1 MHVHFEVAHGRA
13 PKEEEEEEIYQNTQV
28 VHAVG
33 KVVVNK
39 LGLHTH
45 ARGSCGV
52 SRVEIYYVAYA
63 RARAHQL
70 FQHASSHQLTG
81 LPRRWLTG
89 GKLLG
94 SYFCLLNNY

>member
-1 MHVHFEVAHGRA
+1 MRVHFEVAHGRA
-13 PKEEEEEEIYQNTQV
+13 PKEEEEEEEIYQNTQV

-52 SRVEIYYVAYA
+52 SREEIYYVAYA
-63 RARAHQL
+63 
-70 FQHASSHQLTG
+70 
-81 LPRRWLTG
+81 
-89 GKLLG
+89 KL
-94 SYFCLLNNY
+94 

>member
-13 PKEEEEEEIYQNTQV
+13 PKEEEEEEEEIYQNTQV

-45 ARGSCGV
+45 THTHSRGSCGV
-52 SRVEIYYVAYA
+52 SREEIYYVAYA
-63 RARAHQL
+63 KARVHPL
-70 FQHASSHQLTG
+70 FRHASSHQLTG
-81 LPRRWLTG
+81 

-94 SYFCLLNNY
+94 SLLCLQNNF